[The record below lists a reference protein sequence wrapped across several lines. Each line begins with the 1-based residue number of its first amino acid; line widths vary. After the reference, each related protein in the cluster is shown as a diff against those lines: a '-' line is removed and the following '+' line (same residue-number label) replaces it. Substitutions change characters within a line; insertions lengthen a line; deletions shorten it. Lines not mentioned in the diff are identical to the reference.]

1 MTRGQMA
8 AFMIRARFG
17 ITVGQTFPYPA
28 AIAAFQD
35 VPPAS
40 GFFPYVQKMKQLGI
54 TSGCTTSEYCP
65 DAPTTRGQMAVFLIR
80 ALLTP

>member
-1 MTRGQMA
+1 MA

-17 ITVGQTFPYPA
+17 ITVGQTFPYPS

-35 VPPAS
+35 VSASS

-54 TSGCTTSEYCP
+54 TSGCTATAYCP

-80 ALLTP
+80 ALFTP